1 MDKGTP
7 ESVSAVA
14 PAKINLVLRV
24 GPPDAS
30 GYHPLTTVFQA
41 VDIWDRVTVSSAH
54 KDELTVVGAGDLS
67 GVPLDYSN
75 IVWRAVE
82 ALAERTGVRHPVGIQ
97 VEKNIPVAGGM
108 AGGSADAAATLVAV
122 NAHWDL
128 GLDHQALREVARTL
142 GSDVPFSL
150 QGGLAI
156 GTGRGDQLTPMT
168 RTTPLHIVIVRSS
181 GQLSTPEIYRRLDIL
196 REGRSW
202 TLPRPDELGLAQLG
216 HLGPRDVAHVA
227 ANDLGDAAVA
237 AMPELAESLRA
248 VTEAGALAALVSG
261 SGPTIWGIARD
272 RAHAEDITDR
282 VVQKGYLAQATS
294 ATDRGT
300 HLD

>member
-7 ESVSAVA
+7 VSVSAVA

-30 GYHPLTTVFQA
+30 GYHPLTTAFQA
-41 VDIWDRVTVSSAH
+41 VDIWDRVTVRSARE
-54 KDELTVVGAGDLS
+54 DVLTVVGAGDLS
-67 GVPLDYSN
+67 GVPLDDSN

-82 ALAERTGVRHPVGIQ
+82 ALAERTGVRHPVGIH

-122 NAHWDL
+122 NALWDL
-128 GLDHQALREVARTL
+128 GLDHEALREVAGNL

-168 RTTPLHIVIVRSS
+168 RMTPLHIVIVRSA
-181 GQLSTPEIYRRLDIL
+181 GQLSTPAIYRRLDVL
-196 REGRSW
+196 REGSPW

-216 HLGPRDVAHVA
+216 HMGPADVAQVA
-227 ANDLGDAAVA
+227 ANDLGDAAIQ
-237 AMPELAESLRA
+237 AMPELAETLRA

-272 RAHAEDITDR
+272 RAHAEDVTDR
-282 VVQKGYLAQATS
+282 LVQKGYLALTTM
-294 ATDRGT
+294 ATDEGT
-300 HLD
+300 HLA